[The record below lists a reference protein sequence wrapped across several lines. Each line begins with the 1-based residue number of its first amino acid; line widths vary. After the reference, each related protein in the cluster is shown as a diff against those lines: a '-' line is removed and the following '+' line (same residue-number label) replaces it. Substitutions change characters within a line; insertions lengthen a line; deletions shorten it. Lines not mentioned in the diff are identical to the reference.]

1 MAVVDTVTGDN
12 DSRTKIGSLD
22 KLGLALFIAIT
33 VHAVLILGSSFISP
47 EVKPPM
53 HTLEITLAKHT
64 SDKAPEKA
72 DFLAQSNQEG
82 SGTLEEKRILSTTQ
96 QSNFEDDRI
105 RNQSALPSN
114 SQPAE
119 EITPE
124 PPIPTTKKEPETG
137 PQKESSKQAQTVVT
151 TKKAK
156 QKKKSEKPKKAPKAS
171 SAPKAGQSTSLLAR
185 SLEIANL
192 QAEVR
197 LQEEEL
203 AAWPRV
209 HRLTSVSTAAYED
222 AVYLNNWRKRIENV
236 GNLNYPEEA
245 RSRGVFGTLRLLV
258 AILPDGSL
266 KSVEILQ
273 SSGHKILDDA
283 AIRIV
288 RLASPFQPFTP
299 EMQKRTDILEIIRT
313 WKFEKNAHLY

>member
-1 MAVVDTVTGDN
+1 MSVATNETN
-12 DSRTKIGSLD
+12 TPTRLGSMD
-22 KLGLALFIAIT
+22 KLGLALVIAIAL
-33 VHAVLILGSSFISP
+33 HALFIFGSSFITTDT
-47 EVKPPM
+47 PPPV
-53 HTLEITLAKHT
+53 HTLEITLAKHAAKEPPK
-64 SDKAPEKA
+64 DA

-82 SGTLEEKRILSTTQ
+82 SGTQEEKRILSTTQ

-105 RNQSALPSN
+105 RNQSALPTN
-114 SQPAE
+114 AEPAE

-124 PPIPTTKKEPETG
+124 PPTQATTKAPEAG
-137 PQKESSKQAQTVVT
+137 PEKESSKPSQTVVT
-151 TKKAK
+151 TQKSK
-156 QKKKSEKPKKAPKAS
+156 QKKESVKPKKTQQAS

-203 AAWPRV
+203 AAWPRIK
-209 HRLTSVSTAAYED
+209 RLTSVSTAAYDD

-245 RSRGVFGTLRLLV
+245 RSRGVFGTLRLMV

-299 EMQKRTDILEIIRT
+299 EMRKRTDILEIIRT
-313 WKFEKNAHLY
+313 WKFEKNTHLY

>member
-1 MAVVDTVTGDN
+1 MSVATNETN
-12 DSRTKIGSLD
+12 TPTRLGSMD
-22 KLGLALFIAIT
+22 KLGLALVIAIAL
-33 VHAVLILGSSFISP
+33 HALFIFGSSFITTDT
-47 EVKPPM
+47 PPPV
-53 HTLEITLAKHT
+53 HTLEITLAKHAA
-64 SDKAPEKA
+64 KEAPKDA

-82 SGTLEEKRILSTTQ
+82 SGTQEEKRILSTTQ

-105 RNQSALPSN
+105 RNQSALPTN
-114 SQPAE
+114 AEPAE

-124 PPIPTTKKEPETG
+124 PPTPATTKAPEAG
-137 PQKESSKQAQTVVT
+137 PEKESSKPSQTVVT
-151 TKKAK
+151 TQKSK
-156 QKKKSEKPKKAPKAS
+156 QKKESVKPKKTQQDS

-203 AAWPRV
+203 AAWPRIK
-209 HRLTSVSTAAYED
+209 RLTSVSTAAYDD

-245 RSRGVFGTLRLLV
+245 RSRGVFGTLRLMV

-299 EMQKRTDILEIIRT
+299 EMRKRTDILEIIRT
-313 WKFEKNAHLY
+313 WKFEKNTHLY